1 MIVLIVVALCVVGGL
16 LIVVVNDLDK
26 LEVRL
31 DGIEG
36 RKALNEPEDGLENW

>member
-1 MIVLIVVALCVVGGL
+1 MIVLIVVVLVIVVGT
-16 LIVVVNDLDK
+16 IIAVVHDLDK